1 MGKEKGAAMAPLR
14 IRDVRRYL
22 AAVGYEVEPGKHK
35 HLKLRCA
42 GRPPVLLPL
51 QPQSGLSLAAARQ
64 IAHALGLS
72 NVAELV
78 AAVQRG
84 GPPDRADGVAT
95 ESR

>member
-22 AAVGYEVEPGKHK
+22 AALGYEVEPGKHK

-51 QPQSGLSLAAARQ
+51 QPQSGLSLSAARQ

-78 AAVQRG
+78 AAVQHG
-84 GPPDRADGVAT
+84 DG
-95 ESR
+95 RPN

>member
-1 MGKEKGAAMAPLR
+1 MAPLR

-22 AAVGYEVEPGKHK
+22 AAIGYEVEPGKHK

-51 QPQSGLSLAAARQ
+51 QPQSGLSLSAARQ

-72 NVAELV
+72 NVTELV

-84 GPPDRADGVAT
+84 APPTDHADGPPKGPA
-95 ESR
+95 